1 MSEKDQARRD
11 RPKAGPFVQNRLRE
25 EIERLETARA
35 WRDGDRNAITLTKGT
50 DLGRNGPTNR
60 RSVLELESCPAS
72 GEKEKWRI
80 LPVGEVHDQRAA
92 LQGGHRRNTRMSLS
106 PPH

>member
-60 RSVLELESCPAS
+60 RSVLELGSCPGS
-72 GEKEKWRI
+72 GEKRSGAFFRLVKCTTNA
-80 LPVGEVHDQRAA
+80 PPCRAA
-92 LQGGHRRNTRMSLS
+92 TGGTRA
-106 PPH
+106 